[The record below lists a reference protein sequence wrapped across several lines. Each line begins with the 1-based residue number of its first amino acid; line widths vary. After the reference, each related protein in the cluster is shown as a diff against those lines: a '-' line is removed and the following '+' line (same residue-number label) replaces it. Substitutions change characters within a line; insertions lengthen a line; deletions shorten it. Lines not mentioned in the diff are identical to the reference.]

1 MSKYLIVG
9 LGNVGPNYTNTRH
22 NIGFDIIDH
31 FCLTKE
37 IQFVKEKNGFICK
50 FKLEGKTIYLLK
62 PSTYMNLSGNAI
74 KYYLN
79 YYKVSLKNLLV
90 IADDLNLDFGKI
102 KLRTSGGHGGHNG
115 HRNIIEN
122 LNSSNYCR
130 IKFGI
135 GKSFQKGEQVK
146 YVLSKWSLN
155 ELESL
160 SAKIDICYKMI
171 VSFILSGPEITMN
184 NLNK

>member
-1 MSKYLIVG
+1 
-9 LGNVGPNYTNTRH
+9 
-22 NIGFDIIDH
+22 
-31 FCLTKE
+31 
-37 IQFVKEKNGFICK
+37 
-50 FKLEGKTIYLLK
+50 
-62 PSTYMNLSGNAI
+62 MNLSGKAI
-74 KYYLN
+74 SYYL
-79 YYKVSLKNLLV
+79 KELKIPINNLLV
-90 IADDLNLDFGKI
+90 VSDDLDLNFCGL
-102 KLRTSGGHGGHNG
+102 KLKPKGGHGGHNG

-146 YVLSKWSLN
+146 YVLSKWSSN

>member
-37 IQFVKEKNGFICK
+37 IQFVEEKNGFICK

-115 HRNIIEN
+115 H
-122 LNSSNYCR
+122 
-130 IKFGI
+130 
-135 GKSFQKGEQVK
+135 
-146 YVLSKWSLN
+146 
-155 ELESL
+155 
-160 SAKIDICYKMI
+160 KI
-171 VSFILSGPEITMN
+171 
-184 NLNK
+184 